1 MELTENFNFP
11 LFAAKGKRKQKT
23 SVCSLRTENGK
34 WKFVFFSRQTMNSNQ
49 HLLLQQMC
57 PSMIICV

>member
-11 LFAAKGKRKQKT
+11 LFAAKGKQKKKT

-34 WKFVFFSRQTMNSNQ
+34 WNLFSLVGKR
-49 HLLLQQMC
+49 
-57 PSMIICV
+57 